1 LCWVAGCGQA
11 ARSLRQMVS
20 VRWRLT
26 EQCAVQTW
34 VLMRY
39 LIVGLYVGAATV
51 GIFAA
56 WYLLPSLFGIAIT
69 ADGHS
74 TVTWHQ
80 LTNFDKCASWPNFR
94 PAMSYTVAGGG
105 EVSWSHPCDYFGAA
119 GKAKASTLSLTVLV
133 AIEMFNALNALSED
147 SSLLRVPPWK
157 NPWLLVAIVL
167 SFSLHCLIMYVPV
180 LASVFSI
187 VPLTVDEWLLV
198 VAFAAPVVLIDE
210 VLKQVGRWIMNPVQA
225 GPKEKVA

>member
-1 LCWVAGCGQA
+1 MQV
-11 ARSLRQMVS
+11 
-20 VRWRLT
+20 
-26 EQCAVQTW
+26 W

-39 LIVGLYVGAATV
+39 LVVGVYVGLATV

-56 WYLLPSLFGIAIT
+56 WYLFPSLFGIPIT

-74 TVTWHQ
+74 TVSWYQ
-80 LTNFDKCASWPNFR
+80 LTNFDKCESWSDFR
-94 PAMSYTVAGGG
+94 PAMQYTIAGG
-105 EVSWSHPCDYFGAA
+105 ETVSWSEPCDYFGAV

-157 NPWLLVAIVL
+157 NVWLLVAIVL

-187 VPLTVDEWLLV
+187 VPLNVDEWFLV

-210 VLKQVGRWIMNPVQA
+210 VLKQLGRWFVNPVQVH
-225 GPKEKVA
+225 KEKMA

>member
-1 LCWVAGCGQA
+1 
-11 ARSLRQMVS
+11 
-20 VRWRLT
+20 
-26 EQCAVQTW
+26 VQTW

-39 LIVGLYVGAATV
+39 LIVGLYVGVATV

-56 WYLLPSLFGIAIT
+56 WYLLPSLFGIPIT

-74 TVTWHQ
+74 NVTWYQ
-80 LTNFDKCASWPNFR
+80 LTNFDKCESWAPYFS
-94 PAMSYTVAGGG
+94 PSMSYTIAGGG
-105 EVSWSHPCDYFGAA
+105 KVSWTDPCDYFRAV

-157 NPWLLVAIVL
+157 NPWLLVAIAL
-167 SFSLHCLIMYVPV
+167 SFSLHCLIMYVPM

-187 VPLTVDEWLLV
+187 VPLTFDEWLLV
-198 VAFAAPVVLIDE
+198 VAFALPVVLIDE
-210 VLKQVGRWIMNPVQA
+210 VLKKIGRLIVNPVQ
-225 GPKEKVA
+225 GQKEKVA